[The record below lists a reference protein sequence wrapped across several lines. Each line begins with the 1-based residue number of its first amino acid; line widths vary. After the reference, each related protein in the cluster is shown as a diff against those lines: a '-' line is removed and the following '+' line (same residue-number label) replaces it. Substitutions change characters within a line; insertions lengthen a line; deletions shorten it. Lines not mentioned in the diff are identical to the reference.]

1 MKELLLRKNLNG
13 VNNLAL
19 LVTHLVDFA
28 ETLASLIC
36 LSTSSRA
43 FQLANF
49 AVNIGLQLVV
59 MLLESLPRSPFSA
72 TAESFGGIRTVRS
85 LSWMR
90 REVRN
95 IVKTGKKL
103 RQLLLPLLL
112 PHPTTYCGRLYPGKS
127 RRIDKKRQQKPVPL
141 ISGFYLSFLKI

>member
-59 MLLESLPRSPFSA
+59 MLFESLPRSPFSA
-72 TAESFGGIRTVRS
+72 TAESFGGIWRTRS
-85 LSWMR
+85 LSWTR
-90 REVRN
+90 REASN
-95 IVKTGKKL
+95 KVKIGKKAAPAPAAPSPPSSDH
-103 RQLLLPLLL
+103 LLWSSL
-112 PHPTTYCGRLYPGKS
+112 S
-127 RRIDKKRQQKPVPL
+127 REE
-141 ISGFYLSFLKI
+141 